1 MKKPK
6 KGMEGQEE
14 KLFSLAQAAEILQ
27 LSPAT
32 LRRQA
37 IKKRLNA
44 IKIGSLWV
52 VTKREVD
59 RYAKQNRGRGRRT
72 DLTSTR
78 K

>member
-1 MKKPK
+1 
-6 KGMEGQEE
+6 MEGQEE